1 MTRNRKPALFWL
13 VAVTI
18 SHIASGVS
26 GQISKLPPRA
36 KPPQFDSAKF
46 SGIFYTDVNS
56 ALSGSLPSTQSAVQ
70 IAGSTSNPSD
80 NSQSANTAASADP
93 LGWKELISPGTLEDL
108 VKGAKLRLD
117 KAISTP
123 AAFAGGGYNEARRE
137 FSLLSLVFAIIESYP
152 GEVRWK
158 SSAAAARAA
167 MERTAANTKVGSRQ
181 VFDESKKRLQDLES
195 LLGGTAMTNEA
206 KTDVV
211 WENLIDF
218 SPLMKILESSY
229 DEGLAKL
236 TSSEEIFN
244 QKENQDAIVRYS
256 ELIAVLGR
264 TATFENMPY
273 ADDAQFVT
281 LAREMVAQAQQVGL
295 AVRSGNA
302 ELARTASGKL
312 GQSCTNCHDN
322 YRL

>member
-1 MTRNRKPALFWL
+1 
-13 VAVTI
+13 
-18 SHIASGVS
+18 
-26 GQISKLPPRA
+26 
-36 KPPQFDSAKF
+36 
-46 SGIFYTDVNS
+46 
-56 ALSGSLPSTQSAVQ
+56 
-70 IAGSTSNPSD
+70 
-80 NSQSANTAASADP
+80 
-93 LGWKELISPGTLEDL
+93 
-108 VKGAKLRLD
+108 
-117 KAISTP
+117 
-123 AAFAGGGYNEARRE
+123 
-137 FSLLSLVFAIIESYP
+137 
-152 GEVRWK
+152 
-158 SSAAAARAA
+158 
-167 MERTAANTKVGSRQ
+167 
-181 VFDESKKRLQDLES
+181 
-195 LLGGTAMTNEA
+195 
-206 KTDVV
+206 
-211 WENLIDF
+211 
-218 SPLMKILESSY
+218 LESSY